1 MLPCRGEQFSFYR
14 MPVIRIEIPQELL
27 LNSQKE
33 VVIRL
38 NPAQLALEE
47 EVQASTEPAFL
58 CFMDKVIDSL
68 RAKGQLRTTETYLSA
83 RSSFAHFRKGKDCRL
98 GEIDHHL
105 INAYET
111 WLKQRGVKKNTISFY
126 MRILRAVYN
135 RAIDQHELPDT
146 KPFRHVYTGVERT
159 RKRAISAELLQE
171 IQRLYPKVSKEKQF
185 AIDMFFFSF
194 YARGMSFVD
203 MAYLMKTDIVA
214 NVIVYQR
221 RKTGQRLQV
230 KCEKELIEITSKYAN
245 DSPFLLPIITDQT
258 EPSYQQYRRCQR
270 RVNRHLKDIG
280 IALGLQ
286 HPLTT
291 YVARHS
297 WATIARNLD
306 IPISVI
312 SESMGHTSEKTTR
325 IYLDSISSN
334 VIDRANQSIIE
345 AVSLPPQS

>member
-1 MLPCRGEQFSFYR
+1 

-38 NPAQLALEE
+38 NPAQLVPEK

-58 CFMDKVIDSL
+58 CFMDK
-68 RAKGQLRTTETYLSA
+68 
-83 RSSFAHFRKGKDCRL
+83 
-98 GEIDHHL
+98 
-105 INAYET
+105 
-111 WLKQRGVKKNTISFY
+111 
-126 MRILRAVYN
+126 
-135 RAIDQHELPDT
+135 
-146 KPFRHVYTGVERT
+146 
-159 RKRAISAELLQE
+159 
-171 IQRLYPKVSKEKQF
+171 
-185 AIDMFFFSF
+185 
-194 YARGMSFVD
+194 
-203 MAYLMKTDIVA
+203 
-214 NVIVYQR
+214 VIVYQR

-312 SESMGHTSEKTTR
+312 SKSMGHISEKTTR

-345 AVSLPPQS
+345 AITLPNSPKK